1 MTKKNRFT
9 FFTMLL
15 VTSVAF
21 AGCSQNSAVNA
32 NGQAGSINETF
43 ESLSAGGPPDCVELY
58 KLIDTTY
65 GFKPSKLTKDE
76 RTSKSAQ
83 MDAVWEK
90 VKADEKKLLPCLRAA
105 ISSGKGDSFFRFDS
119 SELLISL
126 DKSDDAKKLWI
137 QSAAGV
143 DLTDIDAAYW
153 MPRVA
158 RYGNESLDTSAAAE
172 AWLRYPDAGYYLA
185 QHGAKKVDRKTGAV
199 IAYGSMDEA
208 IATPA
213 LARIV
218 ASAEHP
224 GREIAV
230 RLLMQQVTPES
241 FAELKKIDTGSLS
254 SQTSSDL
261 KTLFTNPV
269 LLAKREG
276 APQASREEYLEAFRQ
291 LIEGKP
297 ETLLR
302 LAGESP
308 DGERDVI
315 AVMTEKDIP
324 VIRKAR
330 RAMLL
335 PANPHSTDWYDSF
348 TKILMAMVWKPSEL
362 QKTTSP
368 GGLE

>member
-1 MTKKNRFT
+1 MVVL
-9 FFTMLL
+9 MVILSAL
-15 VTSVAF
+15 S
-21 AGCSQNSAVNA
+21 GCSQNSTGNA
-32 NGQAGSINETF
+32 NNSPAAPTPAEIFAQ
-43 ESLSAGGPPDCVELY
+43 LSAGSPPDCVELY

-65 GFKPSKLTKDE
+65 GFKPSKLTKEE

-90 VKADEKKLLPCLRAA
+90 VKADEKKLLTCLRTA
-105 ISSGKGDSFFRFDS
+105 ISTGKGDSFFRFDA

-137 QSAAGV
+137 QGAAGV

-153 MPRVA
+153 MPRIA
-158 RYGNESLDTSAAAE
+158 KFGNEGLDTSAAGE
-172 AWLRYPDAGYYLA
+172 TWLRYSNAGYYLP
-185 QHGAKKVDRKTGAV
+185 QHGSQKVDKKIGAL

-213 LARIV
+213 LAKIAV
-218 ASAEHP
+218 SADHP

-241 FAELKKIDTGSLS
+241 FAELKKIDAGGLS

-261 KTLFTNPV
+261 KTLLTEPV

-276 APQASREEYLEAFRQ
+276 LPKASREQYLVAFKQ
-291 LIEGKP
+291 LTEGKP
-297 ETLLR
+297 DTLLR
-302 LAGESP
+302 LASESP

-315 AVMTEKDIP
+315 AVMKEEDIP
-324 VIRKAR
+324 IIRKAR
-330 RAMLL
+330 RYMMLA
-335 PANPHSTDWYDSF
+335 ANPHSADWYDSF
-348 TKILMAMVWKPSEL
+348 TKILMAMVWKPEL
-362 QKTTSP
+362 VIADAP
-368 GGLE
+368 GAKPVN